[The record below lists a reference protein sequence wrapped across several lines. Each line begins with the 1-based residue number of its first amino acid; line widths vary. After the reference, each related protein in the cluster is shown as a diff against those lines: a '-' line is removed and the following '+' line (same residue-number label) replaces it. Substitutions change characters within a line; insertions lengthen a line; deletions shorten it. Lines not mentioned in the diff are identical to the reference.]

1 MRETKRLGRRGVGGH
16 FGYQA
21 GAEIVE
27 FLVTLPVILIVL
39 AIIFDFGVALSDQS
53 ILTNASRAAAREVI
67 QGANDAQAQQAAD
80 LITQSLLSRPAAD
93 PLPTVTVNRT
103 GMDPGDPANVSVTH
117 EFAFFILPRFFADIT
132 NIELSATTVMNMM
145 AN

>member
-1 MRETKRLGRRGVGGH
+1 MHETKLQVRPGIRGH
-16 FGYQA
+16 FGYQT

-53 ILTNASRAAAREVI
+53 ILTNATRAATREVI
-67 QGANDAQAQQAAD
+67 QGASDAQAQQAAD
-80 LITQSLLSRPAAD
+80 RITPSLLSRPAAD

-103 GMDPGDPANVSVTH
+103 GTDPGDPVSVSITH
-117 EFAFFILPRFFADIT
+117 EFAFFILPAFIADIA
-132 NIELSATTVMNMM
+132 NIELRSTTVMNML